1 MIEFKCEKCGS
12 LYKVKDEYAG
22 KQVRCKKCGRVTQI
36 TATAPDSDNI
46 MPDFDSLF
54 SALAEEERRAPTLE
68 DSMLGV

>member
-22 KQVRCKKCGRVTQI
+22 KQVRCKKCGHVTHI
-36 TATAPDSDNI
+36 EAVETDFS

-68 DSMLGV
+68 DSMMGV